1 MMHTQGQNAHL
12 QTMGGGPPPGA
23 PGLQGLQGEHFGGHH
38 VYQHPTQF
46 FFRDKTLYTGNLR
59 KGTTVC
65 NPDGSVA
72 FQTRDTMFSLHNKE
86 VVSDAMGQP
95 IATLHK
101 KTISM
106 HGTWQI
112 FRGESLDKSAHIAD
126 IKPGLVDVMGKTIK
140 VYMNRSEEP
149 VFIIK
154 GNFLGR
160 SFEFT
165 SGGRTI
171 AATKRHGQFHSVTN
185 FLSGEDT
192 FTLDVQP
199 GVDTAMLV
207 LVTLVIDDILSPGG
221 KER

>member
-1 MMHTQGQNAHL
+1 MQAPQGLHPHAQP
-12 QTMGGGPPPGA
+12 MGGGQA
-23 PGLQGLQGEHFGGHH
+23 TAAMTGLQGEHFGGHH
-38 VYQHPTQF
+38 VYPHPTQF
-46 FFRDKTLYTGNLR
+46 FFRDKTLYSGNIR

-65 NPDGSVA
+65 NPNGSIA
-72 FQTRDTMFSLHNKE
+72 FQTKDAVLSLRNKE
-86 VVSDAMGQP
+86 VVYDAVGQP

-101 KTISM
+101 KTLSM

-112 FRGESLDKSAHIAD
+112 FKGESLDKSALVAD
-126 IKPGLVDVMGKTIK
+126 IKPGLVDILGKTIK
-140 VYMNRSEEP
+140 VYLNGSEEP
-149 VFIIK
+149 AFIIK

-171 AATKRHGQFHSVTN
+171 AATKRQGALHSVSN
-185 FLSGEDT
+185 FLSGQDT

-199 GVDTAMLV
+199 GVDTAVLV
-207 LVTLVIDDILSPGG
+207 MVTLVIDDILSPTG